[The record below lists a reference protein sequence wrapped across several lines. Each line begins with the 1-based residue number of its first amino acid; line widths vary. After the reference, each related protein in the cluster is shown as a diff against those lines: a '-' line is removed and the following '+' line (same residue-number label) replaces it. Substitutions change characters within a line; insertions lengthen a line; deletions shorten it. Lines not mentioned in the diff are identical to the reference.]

1 MIYGF
6 AYLGMVLAISAGWIF
21 LAVLKKPDFIEKPL
35 SELKNKIRPFPVS
48 YTHLT
53 LPTTVRV

>member
-6 AYLGMVLAISAGWIF
+6 AYLGMVLAISAGWVL

-35 SELKNKIRPFPVS
+35 NELKNKIRPFLNTKDELLNL
-48 YTHLT
+48 Y
-53 LPTTVRV
+53 

>member
-6 AYLGMVLAISAGWIF
+6 AYLGMVLFISAGWVA

-35 SELKNKIRPFPVS
+35 QKFKKKIRPF
-48 YTHLT
+48 LT
-53 LPTTVRV
+53 KKEDE

>member
-6 AYLGMVLAISAGWIF
+6 AYLGMVLAISAGWIV

-35 SELKNKIRPFPVS
+35 EELKNKIRLLLNS
-48 YTHLT
+48 
-53 LPTTVRV
+53 

>member
-21 LAVLKKPDFIEKPL
+21 LAVLKKPDFFVKPL
-35 SELKNKIRPFPVS
+35 SELKNKIRPFLNP
-48 YTHLT
+48 
-53 LPTTVRV
+53 REDQ